1 MASFACLKKE
11 TRSTVVI
18 STVHSAA
25 AQQVYIFMLIYLFQ
39 LKHLHGQSFLSISL
53 LLSTSSQL
61 FLYLI
66 VAQKKV
72 RHPVYIYYVYIL
84 LFLQCNVS
92 CFWHSCRFFSN
103 LTAVMAQTSDT
114 LKSNMEIRKMDK
126 SWLTGLYLRF
136 IHSRL
141 CDLSLSLHSTIT
153 TIE

>member
-1 MASFACLKKE
+1 MNIIGALTLQNVYKSSEAEVASIAASHYYFAMASFACLKKE

-66 VAQKKV
+66 VAQKKCV
-72 RHPVYIYYVYIL
+72 TLCIYTMYTFYFFCNATFHAFGIHAVFFKFDSSDGSNKRHTKKQYGNPK
-84 LFLQCNVS
+84 N
-92 CFWHSCRFFSN
+92 
-103 LTAVMAQTSDT
+103 
-114 LKSNMEIRKMDK
+114 
-126 SWLTGLYLRF
+126 G
-136 IHSRL
+136 
-141 CDLSLSLHSTIT
+141 
-153 TIE
+153 